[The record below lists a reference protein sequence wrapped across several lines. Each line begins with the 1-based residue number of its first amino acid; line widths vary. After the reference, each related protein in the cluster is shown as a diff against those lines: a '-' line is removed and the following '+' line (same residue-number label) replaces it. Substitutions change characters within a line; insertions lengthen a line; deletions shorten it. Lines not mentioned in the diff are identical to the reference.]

1 MRLIGN
7 LLWFFLGGI
16 ILGLAWFIVGIL
28 WCLTIIG
35 IPVGVQCFKF
45 AALSF
50 FPFGQEVRYSTG
62 TASLLLNVLWILF
75 GGVEIALTAAAI
87 GVVFCV
93 TIIGIPF
100 GIQHLKLAGISLWP
114 IGVQIVPND
123 VAATRAATS

>member
-100 GIQHLKLAGISLWP
+100 GIQCFKLAQLALMPFGATL
-114 IGVQIVPND
+114 VPTG
-123 VAATRAATS
+123 AAYYR

>member
-62 TASLLLNVLWILF
+62 SASLLLNVLWILF

-100 GIQHLKLAGISLWP
+100 GIQCFKLAQLALMPFGATL
-114 IGVQIVPND
+114 VPTG
-123 VAATRAATS
+123 AAYYR